1 MQNNGIYLLVIRG
14 DPLILRSVLQPTSLL
29 PDYLTLTNVAA
40 AQFGARIIYCTD
52 QHFAAASNL
61 LREGR
66 GGYRED
72 HIDGWLSRRKRVVGH
87 DYCII
92 ELGAMSSL
100 RGLEL
105 DTHGFIGNYPPYA
118 SVQACCLPSDITL
131 EEILVH
137 DDWDHLVKKVA
148 LKPNERHFID
158 MYSDYQYTHIKLHI
172 YPDGGLARF
181 KAYGNLNIDWSYYQ
195 EEDNINLAA
204 ANLGAQVVACSDEYF
219 GKAAQLIT
227 PLAAVDEKDAWI
239 TQRNRLQ
246 RAGDWAV
253 VQLAQVAKLNRI
265 LIDTQ
270 PLVGNCPAS
279 FSLEGL
285 YLAEEPFDPK
295 QVAHYH
301 WQTIVPQ
308 QALPENTCVQQ
319 LLSGVTA
326 PLTHVRLQI
335 YPDGGVARLRLF
347 GQPVLE

>member
-1 MQNNGIYLLVIRG
+1 M
-14 DPLILRSVLQPTSLL
+14 LQRTSLL
-29 PDYLTLTNVAA
+29 PDYLILTNVAA

-52 QHFAAASNL
+52 EHFAAASNL
-61 LREGR
+61 LKEGR
-66 GGYRED
+66 GGCKED
-72 HIDGWLSRRKRVVGH
+72 DLDGWLSRRKRTAGH

-118 SVQACCLPSDITL
+118 SVQACCLPSDTTL

-148 LKPNERHFID
+148 LKPDERHFID

-172 YPDGGLARF
+172 YPDGGLSRF
-181 KAYGNLNIDWSYYQ
+181 KAYGSLNIDWAYYQ
-195 EEDNINLAA
+195 EEDNIDLAA
-204 ANLGAQVVACSDEYF
+204 ANLGAAIEACSDEYF
-219 GKAAQLIT
+219 GKVAQLIA
-227 PLAAVDEKDAWI
+227 PRPAMDKKDAWI

-246 RAGDWAV
+246 RVGDWAV
-253 VQLAQVAKLNRI
+253 IRLAQMGKLNRI

-285 YLAEEPFDPK
+285 YLPKESFDPN
-295 QVAHYH
+295 QVEHYH

-308 QALPENTCVQQ
+308 QALPENARVQQ
-319 LLSGVTA
+319 LLSATTE